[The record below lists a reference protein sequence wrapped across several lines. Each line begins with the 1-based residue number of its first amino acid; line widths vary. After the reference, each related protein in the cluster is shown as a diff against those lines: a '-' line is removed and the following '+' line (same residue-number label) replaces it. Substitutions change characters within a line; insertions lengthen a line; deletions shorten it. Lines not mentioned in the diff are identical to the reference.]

1 MTLSHDLGSSSVYSA
16 PGSPLSLPHRQRE
29 GPDSGTGQPNSHTTR
44 PLVPGGQEPP
54 KIRESKS
61 AAPRDTCTAAP
72 ARIRPCPPE
81 KPTLAGSWGSGAPR
95 GGPRADRGPP
105 GGGREQLA
113 RHLPASFPSPDP
125 PATHGF
131 SLGGGRGARRRRAGR
146 RGGGA
151 ARRCGGPAR
160 PPGPRARRRCP
171 PRSATGRRAVPAG
184 RPGRAS

>member
-1 MTLSHDLGSSSVYSA
+1 MA
-16 PGSPLSLPHRQRE
+16 PPLSTAPPGLL
-29 GPDSGTGQPNSHTTR
+29 SASHTDRDKDRTVGRASPIPTLR
-44 PLVPGGQEPP
+44 PLVQGGQEPP
-54 KIRESKS
+54 GIRESKS
-61 AAPRDTCTAAP
+61 AAPPATCAAAP
-72 ARIRPCPPE
+72 SRVRPCPPE
-81 KPTLAGSWGSGAPR
+81 KPTLAGCWGCLGFGAPR
-95 GGPRADRGPP
+95 GGPRADPRPP

-151 ARRCGGPAR
+151 ARRCGGPAW

-171 PRSATGRRAVPAG
+171 PRSATGRRAAPAG